1 MVLPKTE
8 DILELARMNRMT
20 REAAAG
26 LPSTTPEPEELKE
39 SGELAEAAYDL
50 MSPKA
55 TLTSEQEQYLHES
68 ASELGLEIIG
78 KKELKGKEHEIRALK
93 WSLRARKGKAPG
105 QIVGFYKKDGK
116 TRPIIK
122 SVAALNRKKI
132 IKKPKKFKVVAPK
145 QPKRLPKKKNQRNGK
160 TMRRLRSIK
169 GVKVFSFPDAVWGIK
184 ERKNN

>member
-8 DILELARMNRMT
+8 DILELATQKRMEK
-20 REAAAG
+20 EARSG
-26 LPSTTPEPEELKE
+26 LPSISPEPEELKE
-39 SGELAEAAYDL
+39 TGEFAESQYSL
-50 MSPKA
+50 MSPQA
-55 TLTSEQEQYLHES
+55 ALTSEEEKYIHE
-68 ASELGLEIIG
+68 AAGELGLEVIG